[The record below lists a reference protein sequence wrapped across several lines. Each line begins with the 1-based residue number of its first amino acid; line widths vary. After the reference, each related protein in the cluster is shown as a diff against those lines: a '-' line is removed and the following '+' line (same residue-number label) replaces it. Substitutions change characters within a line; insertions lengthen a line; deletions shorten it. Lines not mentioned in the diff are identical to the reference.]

1 MHDTGRDQKHFSL
14 CKADVL
20 IFDMD
25 AQRPLDNVDEFNMC
39 MCMEGTAHTVFK
51 RNQKSVSVRCRDRGI
66 EKRLLRPRTGVPAG
80 QGDQVVGQAARRIL
94 EMVSRI

>member
-1 MHDTGRDQKHFSL
+1 
-14 CKADVL
+14 
-20 IFDMD
+20 MD

-39 MCMEGTAHTVFK
+39 MCMEVTAHTVFK

-66 EKRLLRPRTGVPAG
+66 EKLLLRPGTGVPAG